1 MKIDRIGTCVAAL
14 AFGFF
19 LMAAVSECD
28 ARNPRLREFYSET
41 HFPALIPSLACAASI
56 PRMSPDGSYIIFPD
70 DSQRIFSVYTD
81 GSRLYQIPDG
91 PSAPEFFV
99 RDERPGISPDG
110 SRVVYST
117 FRHSTGMLWNRV
129 HSYEIATAKPDG
141 SDVKRLTSDEH
152 DDRSPVWSP
161 DGHRIAFV
169 SDRDGNSRKI
179 YTMNSDGS
187 DVRRIA
193 PSSGGSP
200 TLVWSPDGRHIAFRQ
215 FDRGEWDAE
224 SDGYIGI
231 VYFVAIVGSDGSG
244 FRRIMESDSPIS
256 EPAWSPDG
264 QRMAFITTEDK
275 MLTLYIVDPEGV
287 NLRQVVATP
296 MHQGESSPTLVWS
309 SDGQHIAFRSSDDIE
324 RGVSSPPS
332 VHFVAIVGSDGS
344 GFRRIMESDSP
355 ISEPAWSPDRQR
367 MAFTTTGDKM
377 LTLYIVD
384 AEGANP
390 HQVVAISMS
399 EPPLGFAM
407 TTPYNQ
413 RVSWDSGG
421 SEILVRYS
429 YGIKN
434 FMHSVRPD
442 GTDFHTL
449 HEGRV
454 SGSVVSVG
462 GSRVIV
468 YSCSDRRDGEVVL
481 YTTALDGSDK
491 RILVRSAYGGL
502 VAENSGWR
510 DDVPTCSI
518 GDAVSDPGSNPGLV
532 QDCETLLSI
541 RDTLSLGDV
550 ELNWQAY
557 TPIEDWWG
565 ITVGGSPLRV
575 DGFGYPKPIGF
586 ELRGTIP
593 PEIGDLTGLKNI
605 ALDGTQLTGPIPPEL
620 GNLASL
626 ERLRLTTNRLSGSIP
641 AELGNL
647 ENLKELYL
655 QFNALTGEIPAE
667 LGNLENL
674 QELYLHSN
682 NLSGCIPSTIR
693 LSRPNLSVDVGLEPC

>member
-19 LMAAVSECD
+19 CMAAVSECD
-28 ARNPRLREFYSET
+28 ARNPRLRELYSQT
-41 HFPALIPSLACAASI
+41 LFPDLIPSLACAASI
-56 PRMSPDGSYIIFPD
+56 PRMSPDGSYIVFPD

-99 RDERPGISPDG
+99 RDERPDISPDG

-141 SDVKRLTSDEH
+141 SDVKRLTRNEY

-161 DGHRIAFV
+161 DGRRIAFV
-169 SDRDGNSRKI
+169 SDRDGNSRDI

-200 TLVWSPDGRHIAFRQ
+200 KLVWSPDGRHIAFRQ

-224 SDGYIGI
+224 SDSYIGT

-244 FRRIMESDSPIS
+244 FRRIMESASPIS
-256 EPAWSPDG
+256 EPAWSQDG

-275 MLTLYIVDPEGV
+275 MLTL
-287 NLRQVVATP
+287 
-296 MHQGESSPTLVWS
+296 H
-309 SDGQHIAFRSSDDIE
+309 
-324 RGVSSPPS
+324 
-332 VHFVAIVGSDGS
+332 
-344 GFRRIMESDSP
+344 
-355 ISEPAWSPDRQR
+355 
-367 MAFTTTGDKM
+367 
-377 LTLYIVD
+377 IVD
-384 AEGANP
+384 ADGPNL
-390 HQVVAISMS
+390 HQVVAIPMP
-399 EPPLGFAM
+399 EPSQIEQQTM
-407 TTPYNQ
+407 INNQ

-429 YGIKN
+429 DGIKN
-434 FMHSVRPD
+434 FMHSIRPD
-442 GTDFHTL
+442 GTDFRTL
-449 HEGRV
+449 YEEIP
-454 SGSVVSVG
+454 SGSLLWD
-462 GSRVIV
+462 GSRLIV
-468 YSCSDRRDGEVVL
+468 YSRSEGRDGEVVL

-491 RILVRSAYGGL
+491 RILVRYAYGEL
-502 VAENSGWR
+502 VAENSAWE
-510 DDVPTCSI
+510 DNAPTCSN
-518 GDAVSDPGSNPGLV
+518 GGAVSDPGGNPGLV

-565 ITVGGSPLRV
+565 ITVGGSPRRV

-647 ENLKELYL
+647 GNLKELYL

-682 NLSGCIPSTIR
+682 DLSGCIPSAIR
-693 LSRPNLSVDVGLEPC
+693 LSPPNLSVDVGLEPC

>member
-1 MKIDRIGTCVAAL
+1 MKIDRIGACVAVL

-19 LMAAVSECD
+19 CMAAVSECD
-28 ARNPRLREFYSET
+28 ARNPRLRELYSQT
-41 HFPALIPSLACAASI
+41 LFPDLIPSLACAASI

-99 RDERPGISPDG
+99 RDERPDISPDG

-141 SDVKRLTSDEH
+141 SDVNRLTRNEY

-161 DGHRIAFV
+161 DGRRIAFV

-200 TLVWSPDGRHIAFRQ
+200 KLVWSPGGRHIAFRQ

-224 SDGYIGI
+224 SDSYIGT

-244 FRRIMESDSPIS
+244 FRRIMES
-256 EPAWSPDG
+256 A
-264 QRMAFITTEDK
+264 
-275 MLTLYIVDPEGV
+275 
-287 NLRQVVATP
+287 
-296 MHQGESSPTLVWS
+296 
-309 SDGQHIAFRSSDDIE
+309 
-324 RGVSSPPS
+324 
-332 VHFVAIVGSDGS
+332 
-344 GFRRIMESDSP
+344 SP

-367 MAFTTTGDKM
+367 MVFTTTGDKM

-399 EPPLGFAM
+399 EPPVGFAM

-421 SEILVRYS
+421 SEILVHYS

-434 FMHSVRPD
+434 FVHSVRPD

-449 HEGRV
+449 HEGRA
-454 SGSVVSVG
+454 SGSVVSVD

-481 YTTALDGSDK
+481 STMALDGSD
-491 RILVRSAYGGL
+491 
-502 VAENSGWR
+502 
-510 DDVPTCSI
+510 
-518 GDAVSDPGSNPGLV
+518 
-532 QDCETLLSI
+532 
-541 RDTLSLGDV
+541 
-550 ELNWQAY
+550 
-557 TPIEDWWG
+557 
-565 ITVGGSPLRV
+565 
-575 DGFGYPKPIGF
+575 
-586 ELRGTIP
+586 
-593 PEIGDLTGLKNI
+593 
-605 ALDGTQLTGPIPPEL
+605 
-620 GNLASL
+620 
-626 ERLRLTTNRLSGSIP
+626 
-641 AELGNL
+641 
-647 ENLKELYL
+647 
-655 QFNALTGEIPAE
+655 
-667 LGNLENL
+667 
-674 QELYLHSN
+674 
-682 NLSGCIPSTIR
+682 
-693 LSRPNLSVDVGLEPC
+693 